1 MKALAMFALAACA
14 PSWKSTPHDQLFQI
28 DAPTKVMPPPVELDP
43 SDWWDKGNLL
53 LVRPLGQLLSPGTY
67 VQALAGAPPARD
79 VNRLGQVPDSPW
91 FENRIGRS
99 DYAVI
104 EAREG
109 AAYDRHLAPGPLAV
123 ISGKLEGVSA
133 GFVVRD
139 TAAQVWFLKLDHPGF
154 PELST
159 SAEVISSRLLWLAG
173 YRVPPM
179 QAIDLDL
186 SRLVLDPK
194 AKTRDD
200 YRRSIPLTA
209 EALRELLVN
218 ANPSVEGRVRVLISA
233 QPSGSALGP
242 FSYRGQRVDDPN
254 DLIPHEHRR
263 TLRGLWL
270 FNAWVNNSD
279 TRDANTLDMFHP
291 TQPDGR
297 GIIEH
302 YLIDF
307 GDAFG
312 STGLGEKAAMEGWQH
327 LLDWRSTFLNL
338 FTFGLRSPSWR
349 RAERSAIR
357 AVGLFEAK
365 VFEPA
370 RWRPELPNPAFEQR
384 TPEDIFWAAS
394 ILARIQPLHIRAA
407 VEAGA
412 YTEQGATAY
421 VVETLLARRA
431 KLLAYGFRGFV
442 ELDRPRAT
450 GTTLQLDNLRA
461 LGNLAP
467 TGPFHYTI
475 RWNRTRAGDRELE
488 QGNITTDGPLISI
501 DLGSVLEKHG
511 EALTDDPFLSID
523 LVRDHRRMTVHLRVA
538 KGRIVPV
545 AVERGR

>member
-1 MKALAMFALAACA
+1 MRALVVCALAACA
-14 PSWKSTPHDQLFQI
+14 PAWKSTPHDQLFQI
-28 DAPTKVMPPPVELDP
+28 DAPTQVMARPVELDP
-43 SDWWDKGNLL
+43 SDWWDKGDLL
-53 LVRPLGQLLSPGTY
+53 LVRPLGRLLSPGTY
-67 VQALAGAPPARD
+67 VKAVAGAPPAWD

-91 FENRIGRS
+91 FENRIGRH
-99 DYAVI
+99 DYALI

-109 AAYDRHLAPGPLAV
+109 AAYDRQLAPGPLAV

-179 QAIDLDL
+179 QAIDLEL
-186 SRLVLDPK
+186 ARLVLDPK
-194 AKTRDD
+194 AKTRDRF
-200 YRRSIPLTA
+200 RRPIPLTA
-209 EALRELLVN
+209 EALRGLLVN
-218 ANPSVEGRVRVLISA
+218 ANASAQGRVRVLISA

-242 FSYRGQRVDDPN
+242 FSYRGQRVDDP
-254 DLIPHEHRR
+254 DDVIPHEHRR

-270 FNAWVNNSD
+270 FSAWINNTD
-279 TRDANTLDMFHP
+279 TRDANTLDMFRP
-291 TQPDGR
+291 TRPDGR

-338 FTFGLRSPSWR
+338 FSFGLRSPPWR
-349 RAERSAIR
+349 RAERSPIR
-357 AVGLFEAK
+357 AIGLFEAK
-365 VFEPA
+365 LFDPA
-370 RWRPELPNPAFEQR
+370 GWRPELPNPAFEQR
-384 TPEDIFWAAS
+384 TPEDTFWAAS

-407 VEAGA
+407 VQAGA
-412 YTEQGATAY
+412 YSEQGAADY
-421 VVETLLARRA
+421 IIETLLARRK

-461 LGNLAP
+461 LGNLP
-467 TGPFHYTI
+467 TTGPVHYTI
-475 RWNRTRAGDRELE
+475 RWNRTRAGDRVLE
-488 QGNITTDGPLISI
+488 QGTIGTDGPQISI
-501 DLGSVLEKHG
+501 DLSGVLEKHG
-511 EALTDDPFLSID
+511 EAITDDPFLSID
-523 LVRDHRRMTVHLRVA
+523 LVRERRRMTVHLRVA
-538 KGRIVPV
+538 KRTIIPV
-545 AVERGR
+545 AIERGR